1 MRTTPLL
8 TIALL
13 ALALLARPG
22 AAGAEHLRDLADVSG
37 ARGNQLL
44 GYGLVTGLA
53 NTGDDLNAPFTAQ
66 SVIAMLR
73 RLGVQADPSQFRLRN
88 VAAVMVTA
96 SIPAF
101 ARQGTTLDVTVSSI
115 GNARSLAGGVLL
127 QTILR
132 GADQRAYALAQGAIT
147 TGGFFAQGFSGTTV
161 RSGTITVGRIAEG
174 GTVEHE
180 IPATL
185 VTDGSLRLN
194 LRRPGFTVA
203 SRIAAAVNQ
212 RYGAGTASTR
222 DSGAVSVR
230 VPEGTE
236 LVDFIAALED
246 LDVAPVRQAR
256 VVINERTGTIVAGGD
271 VRISPAVVVHGNM
284 TVVIRETPTVVQPN
298 ALAAGTT
305 AVVPNS
311 TVTATDPTPSVTYL
325 TGAPTLADVSTAL
338 GRLGLPPRELAS
350 VLEALRGANA
360 IEADV
365 EIQ

>member
-1 MRTTPLL
+1 MRTTHLL
-8 TIALL
+8 CLLLL
-13 ALALLARPG
+13 ALALIARPG
-22 AAGAEHLRDLADVSG
+22 PAAAEHLRDLADVSG

-53 NTGDDLNAPFTAQ
+53 NTGDDINAPFTAQ
-66 SVIAMLR
+66 SVLAMLR
-73 RLGVQADPSQFRLRN
+73 RLGVQADPAQFRLRN

-132 GADQRAYALAQGAIT
+132 GADQRAYALAQGPIT
-147 TGGFFAQGFSGTTV
+147 TGGFAAQGATGTTV
-161 RSGTITVGRIAEG
+161 RSGTITVGRIAQG
-174 GTVEHE
+174 ASVEHE

-185 VTDGSLRLN
+185 VTDGALRLN

-222 DSGAVSVR
+222 DSGAVAVR
-230 VPEGTE
+230 VPADAE
-236 LVDFIAALED
+236 LVDFIAGLED
-246 LDVAPVRQAR
+246 LDVSPVRQAR

-284 TVVIRETPTVVQPN
+284 TVVIREALTAVQPN

-305 AVVPNS
+305 AVLPTS
-311 TVTATDPTPSVTYL
+311 SVTATDPTPSVTFM
-325 TGAPTLADVSTAL
+325 TGAPTLADVATVL

-350 VLEALRGANA
+350 VLEALRGAGA
-360 IEADV
+360 IEAEV